1 MPITDAVHGWT
12 IMHLQ
17 AAFTIF
23 GSRMIYIAVRVSGP
37 FLNLQ
42 YDCEAAIGNIPWLTD
57 SAYRSGSRPTA
68 GRVPGRDAVM
78 LEPQNR
84 TRKPDTIEFYSH
96 AVQRA
101 IGAIRQRL
109 DEDISLADLASVA
122 YMSRYH
128 FNRTFREVTGLPPC
142 RFVSKL
148 RVEAATRLLLN
159 SNFSVTEICM
169 EVGYSSLGTFIRR
182 FSRVLGVSPTK
193 LRMLQRSPSK
203 NLLECLQRE
212 ATPVPLLQA
221 KVVGQVRGPASF
233 SGPIFIGL
241 FPTPIPEGK
250 PVACATI
257 LQPGKFS
264 ISEVPQR
271 QYYVMALGMPWPR
284 TVDDFFR
291 TGSAL
296 RGGGQQ
302 VTIGSGTVECE
313 DIVLREPATTDPP
326 VLLNFPFLLGK
337 DDNLRKSA

>member
-1 MPITDAVHGWT
+1 
-12 IMHLQ
+12 
-17 AAFTIF
+17 
-23 GSRMIYIAVRVSGP
+23 
-37 FLNLQ
+37 
-42 YDCEAAIGNIPWLTD
+42 
-57 SAYRSGSRPTA
+57 
-68 GRVPGRDAVM
+68 M
-78 LEPQNR
+78 LESQNR
-84 TRKPDTIEFYSH
+84 TRKRPDTIEFHSH
-96 AVQRA
+96 AVQRV

-109 DEDISLADLASVA
+109 DEDISLADMASVA

-128 FNRTFREVTGLPPC
+128 FNRTFRAVTGLSPC

-148 RVEAATRLLLN
+148 RVEAATRLLL
-159 SNFSVTEICM
+159 SSDTSVTEICL

-182 FSRVLGVSPTK
+182 FSGVLGVSPTK

-257 LQPGKFS
+257 LQPGKYS
-264 ISEVPQR
+264 ISEVPEG

-291 TGSAL
+291 YESAL

-313 DIVLREPATTDPP
+313 DIVLRAPATTDPP

-337 DDNLRKSA
+337 DGNLRKSA